1 MPHAANSTWAKN
13 CPGYKYNPAPERATA
28 GSVTTTKQLHLSGTS
43 HGVGQALGPLFWSAN
58 TFSAEFWDTN
68 AKKRSRCTAS
78 IVYSSSTMLSSQ

>member
-43 HGVGQALGPLFWSAN
+43 HGVGQALGP
-58 TFSAEFWDTN
+58 
-68 AKKRSRCTAS
+68 
-78 IVYSSSTMLSSQ
+78 